1 METVP
6 IQNTMQDLQ
15 WPLDFKIYLY
25 PEEAQFKAATMVRVT
40 QGL

>member
-1 METVP
+1 MKAVP

-15 WPLDFKIYLY
+15 WPLEFKIYLY
-25 PEEAQFKAATMVRVT
+25 PEEAQFKAEEMVRVT